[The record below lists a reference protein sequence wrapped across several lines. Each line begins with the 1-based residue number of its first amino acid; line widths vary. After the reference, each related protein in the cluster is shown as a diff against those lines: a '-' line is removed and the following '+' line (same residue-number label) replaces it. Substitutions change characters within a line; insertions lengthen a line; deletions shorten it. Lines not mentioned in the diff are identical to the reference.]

1 MSKDYSEGFMKLYIA
16 GDKSPNVV
24 RATTSFR
31 GCWIDKKTRKAI
43 LKKER
48 WYIANVYL
56 FNGEGQKA
64 TSTLKFK
71 EKCNRH
77 NLAET
82 ITTKA
87 LEIAEE
93 YRLEGHD
100 IDLLKSYVTVKV
112 AKHD

>member
-1 MSKDYSEGFMKLYIA
+1 MSKDYSEGLMKLSIG
-16 GDKSPNVV
+16 GDKSLDGVK
-24 RATTSFR
+24 ATTSFM
-31 GCWIDKKTRKAI
+31 GCWIDKKTRQSI

-64 TSTLKFK
+64 TATLKFK

-87 LEIAEE
+87 LELAEE

-100 IDLLKSYVTVKV
+100 IDLLKSYVTIKV